1 MSMKKR
7 VLSMLLA
14 AVMLLPTIAGC
25 SENKAEEA
33 ETDESLFPTPTAEEV
48 TVEPEETELSD
59 HLPESDFEGYGFHV
73 GAQEGVYYGC
83 AMIEQVLV
91 EELNGDV
98 VNDAVYNANRTVE
111 SRFNVQLESILFPD
125 DSGASV
131 KASIQAGDDVYDI
144 LTMHDITV
152 ANLSLT
158 GLFRD
163 VNEIPHLDYTRPW
176 WPSYSVDSL
185 TVNGSMYLISNYISY
200 MNLAMTRA
208 VFINKA
214 IADQFNYTIPYEK
227 VKNGEW
233 YLDDFIEMMK
243 DVYIDVNGNGRRDN
257 DDIYGF
263 AASSA
268 LYAIQE
274 SFGVEPVKEDENGR
288 LYLNINNETTVTL
301 IEKFYHMMVETE
313 GGYLNNNESVYTF
326 ADGNALFGMFD
337 LGRVLSNLRDTEITY
352 GILPIPKLNELQ
364 ADYISGSTDRPF
376 AIPTTAQNDERL
388 GILIEAMSAEGYK
401 QVRPAFFEIA
411 LKSKYA
417 YDAESAEML
426 EIIGNT
432 IVLDFSYIY
441 SNFGGFAWTLM
452 NMMSVNNPT
461 KDFASYYAKNEKVQ
475 KKTLEKLQ
483 KSFDNLKNP

>member
-1 MSMKKR
+1 MKKR
-7 VLSMLLA
+7 VLSILLA
-14 AVMLLPTIAGC
+14 AVMLLPMAAAC
-25 SENKAEEA
+25 SENGA
-33 ETDESLFPTPTAEEV
+33 ETDTPDTGLSPAPTAAEEV
-48 TVEPEETELSD
+48 VEPEETELSD
-59 HLPESDFEGYGFHV
+59 NLPASDFEGYGFHV
-73 GAQEGVYYGC
+73 GAQDGVYYGC

-98 VNDAVYNANRTVE
+98 VNDAVYNANRAVE
-111 SRFNVQLESILFPD
+111 SRFNVQLGSVLFPD
-125 DSGASV
+125 DSGATV

-144 LTMHDITV
+144 LTMHDITI

-185 TVNGSMYLISNYISY
+185 TVGGSMYLISNYISY

-208 VFINKA
+208 VFINKG
-214 IADQFNYTIPYEK
+214 IAEQYNYTIPYEK

-233 YLDDFIEMMK
+233 YLDDFIDMMQ
-243 DVYIDVNGNGRRDN
+243 DVYLDVNGNGRRDD

-274 SFGVEPVKEDENGR
+274 SFGVEPVKEDENGQ
-288 LYLNINNETTVTL
+288 LYLDINNETTVTL
-301 IEKFYHMMVETE
+301 IEKFYHMMAETE
-313 GGYLNNNESVYTF
+313 GGYLNNAESIYTF
-326 ADGNALFGMFD
+326 ASGNALFGMFD
-337 LGRVLSNLRDTEITY
+337 LGRVLSNLRDAEVTY

-388 GILIEAMSAEGYK
+388 GVIIEAMSAEGYK

-452 NMMSVNNPT
+452 NMMSVGNPT

-483 KSFDNLKNP
+483 KSFNNLKNP